1 MTIQTDEHNGWANKE
16 TWATVLWL
24 SSGTGI
30 GPSRRFNDEG
40 FHSQA
45 RELAAEHQY
54 EYTFQADDAIKEW
67 VTELLDPSGDYGT
80 WKGQYSMAKDIGSLW
95 RVDWRAVAD
104 ALRESTASR
113 RSGGH
118 RYEHARGADSA

>member
-1 MTIQTDEHNGWANKE
+1 VTIQTDEHNGWANKE

-24 SSGTGI
+24 S
-30 GPSRRFNDEG
+30 NDEG

-54 EYTFQADDAIKEW
+54 EFCFQADDAVKEW
-67 VTELLDPSGDYGT
+67 VTELLDPSGDYGP
-80 WKGQYSMAKDIGSLW
+80 WKQQYSMTKDIGSLW

-104 ALRESTASR
+104 AFRDEEAS
-113 RSGGH
+113 
-118 RYEHARGADSA
+118 